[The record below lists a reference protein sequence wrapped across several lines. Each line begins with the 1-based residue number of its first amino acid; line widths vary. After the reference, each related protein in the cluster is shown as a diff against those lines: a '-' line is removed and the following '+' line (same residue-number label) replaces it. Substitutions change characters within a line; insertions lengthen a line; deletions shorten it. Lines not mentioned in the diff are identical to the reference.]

1 MPGRIRKIPALLFC
15 LMLPASVNASVDA
28 SVAKSSV
35 RPVELVRDSDIE
47 DARKLGVEVDRLTAK
62 VRQCAAAGL
71 ALPSKCYCYYP
82 NRLASAKGL
91 YQRVLAKH
99 PDWENR
105 AVLWWNRDRTYP
117 SNLHFGGLKVQFSQN
132 CSEST

>member
-1 MPGRIRKIPALLFC
+1 MRERAIKIHALFLC
-15 LMLPASVNASVDA
+15 LILPLAVNASADEL
-28 SVAKSSV
+28 SVK
-35 RPVELVRDSDIE
+35 PVELIRHSDIE
-47 DARKLGVEVDRLTAK
+47 DVRKLGVEVDRLTAK

-71 ALPSKCYCYYP
+71 ASPSKCHCYYP
-82 NRLASAKGL
+82 ARLASAKGL

-105 AVLWWNRDRTYP
+105 AVLWWNRERTYP
-117 SNLHFGGLKVQFSQN
+117 SNLHFGGLKVQFSQS